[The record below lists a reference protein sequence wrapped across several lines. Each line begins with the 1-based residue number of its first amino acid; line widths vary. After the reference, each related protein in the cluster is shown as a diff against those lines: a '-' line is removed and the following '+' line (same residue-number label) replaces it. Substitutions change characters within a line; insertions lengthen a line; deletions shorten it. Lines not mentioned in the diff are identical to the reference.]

1 MRAPPPPYA
10 HTIRPAYLLPTGD
23 PTIFI
28 TTRHGKGGHSG
39 LGGQLS
45 ARPYSTSPTKS
56 AMANL
61 EN

>member
-1 MRAPPPPYA
+1 ME
-10 HTIRPAYLLPTGD
+10 TLF
-23 PTIFI
+23 FI
-28 TTRHGKGGHSG
+28 MVWHEKGEHSG
-39 LGGQLS
+39 VGGQLS